1 MPTKTSNES
10 VVARNQTRIAPA
22 RWLTASTRSVAKCR
36 SASCP
41 ARNGPTIAPT
51 APDARITPH
60 WSAENPRC
68 PIKKGYNSG
77 SHAPQMA
84 YCKNIM
90 SESFVR
96 SPEERGGAAP
106 AVEESVMVK
115 V

>member
-1 MPTKTSNES
+1 
-10 VVARNQTRIAPA
+10 
-22 RWLTASTRSVAKCR
+22 
-36 SASCP
+36 
-41 ARNGPTIAPT
+41 
-51 APDARITPH
+51 
-60 WSAENPRC
+60 
-68 PIKKGYNSG
+68 
-77 SHAPQMA
+77 MA